1 MQNMQDSDAGTEELF
16 QFDPK
21 GWGKYR
27 TLSTFDDDNNE
38 TTVTD
43 RFAPYEVKSQS
54 SIGY

>member
-1 MQNMQDSDAGTEELF
+1 MQDSDAGTEELF